1 MGINHLLIRLG
12 IKVYLIEFKVLANS
26 EIGRLKR
33 LHVPELIHMVCLIFS
48 LDTKSVIAPKP

>member
-26 EIGRLKR
+26 GKGRFKR
-33 LHVPELIHMVCLIFS
+33 LHIPELIHMVCLIFS
-48 LDTKSVIAPKP
+48 LDAKPGVAPRP